1 MTAPEGGAA
10 RKGRR
15 SGTAAG
21 LALVLLFAA
30 LPLIGGAPSRVT
42 PAELWQSDVM
52 KWVLVLVLLAVV
64 AFWEDRDLA
73 SIGLRAPR
81 AKEAAIGLGAGVGW
95 LLFAGV
101 VSSLVTGPLGLSA
114 ESSTTT
120 AMQALP
126 VVQKASVVLA
136 AAVSEEVLFRGYL
149 MERVEEL
156 TGRSWA
162 AVLATVVLFVGS
174 HAAHFGPVTNAW
186 QTLLTL
192 VFAGLYLWRR
202 DLTAPIVLHLVVDAW
217 GLILVPMLGS

>member
-1 MTAPEGGAA
+1 MSAGSRGSAGS
-10 RKGRR
+10 GRR
-15 SGTAAG
+15 SGTVAG

-30 LPLIGGAPSRVT
+30 LPLIGGASSSVT
-42 PAELWQSDVM
+42 PAELWQSDVL
-52 KWVLVLVLLAVV
+52 KWALVLVLLAVV
-64 AFWEDRDLA
+64 AFWEGRDLA
-73 SIGLRAPR
+73 SMGLRPPR
-81 AKEAAIGLGAGVGW
+81 VREAAIGLGAGVAW
-95 LLFAGV
+95 LLFAAL

-120 AMQALP
+120 ALQALP
-126 VVQKASVVLA
+126 LAQKASVVLA

-149 MERVEEL
+149 MERIEEL

-162 AVLATVVLFVGS
+162 AVLATVVLFVGG

-202 DLTAPIVLHLVVDAW
+202 DLTAPIVLHLVVDGW
-217 GLILVPMLGS
+217 GLILVPLLGS